1 MAGFCF
7 NHVGAC
13 SELVCFEWPL
23 GLHSQAEI
31 LFSCQASLATVGGGA
46 PVGWMPWLI
55 KNEACCCLQTS
66 IRVCPPP
73 QGWWKRG
80 LHAAAGRLQ
89 SLLVYILEQVCS
101 FKLALDSTLGYFSK
115 YREEHAGTFGLWP

>member
-1 MAGFCF
+1 MKRAVVFR
-7 NHVGAC
+7 
-13 SELVCFEWPL
+13 
-23 GLHSQAEI
+23 
-31 LFSCQASLATVGGGA
+31 
-46 PVGWMPWLI
+46 
-55 KNEACCCLQTS
+55 LQF
-66 IRVCPPP
+66 VFAPP

-115 YREEHAGTFGLWP
+115 YREEHAGTLGLWP

>member
-66 IRVCPPP
+66 IRVRPPP
-73 QGWWKRG
+73 R
-80 LHAAAGRLQ
+80 AGGSVVSMRLQ
-89 SLLVYILEQVCS
+89 GG
-101 FKLALDSTLGYFSK
+101 FKACWC
-115 YREEHAGTFGLWP
+115 TF